1 MTEELDVLL
10 DISRRLDLVEIPHMV
25 TGSIAMSLYVR
36 PRMTRDIDVV
46 VVLQTGDVD
55 RLVTSLEDSYYIDT
69 GAARRAVLQPGMFN
83 AIHEELIIKVDLIPR
98 PDTEYALHAFER
110 RQFIDII
117 GRRVPVISPEDL
129 VLAKLNWAEASH
141 SETQIQDVKALLEYE
156 GLDMTYIANWVQVL
170 GLQCTWRRV
179 QC

>member
-10 DISRRLDLVEIPHMV
+10 DISRRLDLVEIPHIMV
-25 TGSIAMSLYVR
+25 TGSIAMSLHVR

-46 VVLQTGDVD
+46 VVLETGDVD
-55 RLVTSLEDSYYIDT
+55 RLVASLEDSYYIDT
-69 GAARRAVLQPGMFN
+69 GAARLAVLQPGMLN

-129 VLAKLNWAEASH
+129 VLAKL
-141 SETQIQDVKALLEYE
+141 Q
-156 GLDMTYIANWVQVL
+156 L
-170 GLQCTWRRV
+170 GRSQPP
-179 QC
+179 